1 MASVRM
7 TVPITGE
14 VVSYISGHVVGRPA
28 NPVVFLEHEQIAT
41 IAGLTQPAN
50 VPVTTRIIGDFDLT
64 NDCVVIEVECSD
76 ASYIASLESWA
87 SGKSVSTMRTAA
99 GNPTLTK
106 PG

>member
-7 TVPITGE
+7 TVPISGE

-28 NPVVFLEHEQIAT
+28 NPVVFLAHEQIAT
-41 IAGLTQPAN
+41 IAGLTQPSN
-50 VPVTTRIIGDFDLT
+50 VVVTTRIIGDFDLT

-76 ASYIASLESWA
+76 ASYISSLGSWA

-99 GNPTLTK
+99 GNPSLTK
-106 PG
+106 P

>member
-7 TVPITGE
+7 TVPISGE

-28 NPVVFLEHEQIAT
+28 NPVVFLEQEQIAT

-50 VPVTTRIIGDFDLT
+50 VVVTTRIIGDFDLT

-76 ASYIASLESWA
+76 ASYIASLEAWA
-87 SGKSVSTMRTAA
+87 TGKSVSAMRTAA